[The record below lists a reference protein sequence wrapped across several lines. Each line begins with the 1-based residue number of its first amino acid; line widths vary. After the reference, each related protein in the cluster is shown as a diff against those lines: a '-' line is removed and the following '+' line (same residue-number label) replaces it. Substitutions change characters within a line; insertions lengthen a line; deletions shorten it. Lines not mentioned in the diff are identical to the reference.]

1 MTIKNMKAYEMH
13 AEFCKIFSHPI
24 RLALLDVF
32 REGGKTVSQLQRQLR
47 VSQSTVSQHLSMLR
61 RLGMVKTR
69 KEGRLVYY
77 SISDE
82 RILKAY
88 DIVDQIVRERRVA
101 EAKILQ
107 TYRSM

>member
-1 MTIKNMKAYEMH
+1 MVRSMKAYEMH
-13 AEFCKIFSHPI
+13 AEFCKIFSHPL

-32 REGGKTVSQLQRQLR
+32 REGGKTVSQLQKQLHTN
-47 VSQSTVSQHLSMLR
+47 QSTISQHLAMLR

-69 KEGRLVYY
+69 KVGRLVYY
-77 SISDE
+77 SIADE

-88 DIVDQIVRERRVA
+88 DLVDQIVRERRAA

-107 TYRSM
+107 YG

>member
-1 MTIKNMKAYEMH
+1 MVRSMKAYEMH
-13 AEFCKIFSHPI
+13 AEFCKIFSHPL

-32 REGGKTVSQLQRQLR
+32 REGGKTVTQLQKQLHT
-47 VSQSTVSQHLSMLR
+47 SQSTISQHLA
-61 RLGMVKTR
+61 MVKTR

-77 SISDE
+77 SIADE

-88 DIVDQIVRERRVA
+88 DLVDQIVRERRAA

-107 TYRSM
+107 YR